1 MARPTIGTI
10 IEIRSD
16 KGGLK
21 YIQSRPDTWANTD
34 LAAELDHFRDK
45 QDDELVRWFD
55 KGADVIRERVTR
67 G

>member
-1 MARPTIGTI
+1 MARPTIVTI

-21 YIQSRPDTWANTD
+21 YIQSRPDTWANKD

-55 KGADVIRERVTR
+55 KGAEVIAERVKR